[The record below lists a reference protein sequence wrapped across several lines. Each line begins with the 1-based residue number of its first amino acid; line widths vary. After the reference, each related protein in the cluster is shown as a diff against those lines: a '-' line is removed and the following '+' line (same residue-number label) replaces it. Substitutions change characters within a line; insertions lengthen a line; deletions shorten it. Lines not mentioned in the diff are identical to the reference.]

1 MIPFVSIIVLN
12 WNGKHHLNECLDSL
26 LSLDYPR
33 YKVVVVDNGSKDGSV
48 EFVEF
53 HYPNIHLIRNE
64 KNLGFAEGNNV
75 GIRFAL
81 SQGAD

>member
-1 MIPFVSIIVLN
+1 
-12 WNGKHHLNECLDSL
+12 

-64 KNLGFAEGNNV
+64 KNLGDFDVFTKYIVNYIAG
-75 GIRFAL
+75 
-81 SQGAD
+81 QKQD